1 LNIFEVDIIIHSLTF
16 LFSLGGDID
25 ELYILLH
32 TFSFAL
38 SFLLI

>member
-1 LNIFEVDIIIHSLTF
+1 MTIFEVDIIIHSLLF
-16 LFSLGGDID
+16 LFSLGGDVD
-25 ELYILLH
+25 VLYILLH

>member
-1 LNIFEVDIIIHSLTF
+1 LTLFEVGVVIHSLSF
-16 LFSLGGDID
+16 LFCLGGDGDI
-25 ELYILLH
+25 LYILLH